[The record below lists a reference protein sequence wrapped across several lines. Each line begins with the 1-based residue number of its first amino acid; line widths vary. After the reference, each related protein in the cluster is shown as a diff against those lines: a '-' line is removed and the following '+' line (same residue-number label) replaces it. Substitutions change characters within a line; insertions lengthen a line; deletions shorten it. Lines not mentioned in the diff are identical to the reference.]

1 VLLVLK
7 LTKAPPSA
15 AVAAAVKVALPAT
28 VFFGGRTSC
37 SAPSAAAAAATA
49 ERCRLLLLELL
60 HGVAW
65 QLRRTVLV
73 SALQLAAACL
83 LSSPALGHAHKAC
96 LKLAAQLGT
105 NRCTKQL
112 RRHDHI
118 ASDEG
123 DDGNTAACRTSGPYY
138 ALAQPCAWLS
148 RISDQLLFCFI
159 LAPAGSTYSPHP
171 T

>member
-37 SAPSAAAAAATA
+37 SAPSAAATA

-112 RRHDHI
+112 RRHD
-118 ASDEG
+118 
-123 DDGNTAACRTSGPYY
+123 RK
-138 ALAQPCAWLS
+138 
-148 RISDQLLFCFI
+148 
-159 LAPAGSTYSPHP
+159 
-171 T
+171 